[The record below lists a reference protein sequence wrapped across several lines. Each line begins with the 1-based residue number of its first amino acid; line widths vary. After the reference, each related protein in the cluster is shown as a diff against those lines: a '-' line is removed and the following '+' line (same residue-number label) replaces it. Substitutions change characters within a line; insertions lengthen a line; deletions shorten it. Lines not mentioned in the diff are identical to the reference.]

1 MPVGYSD
8 LYMRNVL
15 TYENEHE
22 KGKHSPT
29 RMNDTVLN
37 VIPYITLSHI

>member
-8 LYMRNVL
+8 LYMRNVIN
-15 TYENEHE
+15 YENEHE
-22 KGKHSPT
+22 KDKQSPT
-29 RMNDTVLN
+29 PETVLN